1 MSRSSHFLITVN
13 MFLRILCFTCSFQ
26 VHCQKIDKTD
36 FTKFY
41 QIDISLL
48 FEWRFN
54 EKVMKKPILWLPR
67 KKKKRYLVK
76 NYSKFFCSLVFQF
89 PSYFIERIRK
99 FFKAS
104 SVPYALLY
112 ISENNSTTQ

>member
-1 MSRSSHFLITVN
+1 MSRSSHFLIMVK

-26 VHCQKIDKTD
+26 VHCQKINKAD

-54 EKVMKKPILWLPR
+54 EKVMTKPMATKKE
-67 KKKKRYLVK
+67 KKKRYLVK
-76 NYSKFFCSLVFQF
+76 NYSKKVF
-89 PSYFIERIRK
+89 
-99 FFKAS
+99 
-104 SVPYALLY
+104 L
-112 ISENNSTTQ
+112 